1 MLNDVDADDL
11 LTLYF
16 DLLTFN
22 YDGIVL
28 LAFMVFPFIPY
39 SYWFMY
45 IAFEYGDFLNF
56 IFNMEFTL

>member
-22 YDGIVL
+22 YTNCFACVYGY
-28 LAFMVFPFIPY
+28 FPLY
-39 SYWFMY
+39 
-45 IAFEYGDFLNF
+45 L
-56 IFNMEFTL
+56 TLIDLCILPLSKVIS

>member
-22 YDGIVL
+22 YDGIVFACVYGYFPL
-28 LAFMVFPFIPY
+28 YLTLIDLCILPLSMVI
-39 SYWFMY
+39 S
-45 IAFEYGDFLNF
+45 
-56 IFNMEFTL
+56 

>member
-39 SYWFMY
+39 SY
-45 IAFEYGDFLNF
+45 
-56 IFNMEFTL
+56 